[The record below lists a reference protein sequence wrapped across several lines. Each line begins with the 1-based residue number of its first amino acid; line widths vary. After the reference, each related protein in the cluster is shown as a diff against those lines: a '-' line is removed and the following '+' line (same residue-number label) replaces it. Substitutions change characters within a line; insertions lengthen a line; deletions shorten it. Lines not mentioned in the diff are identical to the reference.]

1 MKQLYRMPFER
12 NSVRVK
18 DLRHDYVQVCV
29 TLHTIYCNV
38 GMRVYAATCP
48 VACNFYGPNPPPIEN
63 IDIVVTVCVFSNTFQ
78 NFLYRVLDFD
88 AVELPRVHLHG

>member
-1 MKQLYRMPFER
+1 MKQQYRVPFER

-29 TLHTIYCNV
+29 TLLYIYCDV

-48 VACNFYGPNPPPIEN
+48 ACLLG
-63 IDIVVTVCVFSNTFQ
+63 
-78 NFLYRVLDFD
+78 
-88 AVELPRVHLHG
+88 